1 MLAACWRA
9 RKDSPMQPVPS
20 IDETAIAK
28 LLRIGGPKFAGSMVD
43 LFLDFAPTKLAA
55 AVAAERKGDWQ
66 GVEDAMHPLR
76 TCANHV
82 GAVAVRSLAS
92 EIERLAQAGGSAAV
106 APQLAALEKALSEV
120 SSQLV
125 ERRANFQPNPAG

>member
-1 MLAACWRA
+1 
-9 RKDSPMQPVPS
+9 MQPPPCL
-20 IDETAIAK
+20 DEEALAK
-28 LLRIGGPKFAGSMVD
+28 LLRIGGPKFAGNMVD

-82 GAVAVRSLAS
+82 GAQAVRSLAV
-92 EIERLAQAGGSAAV
+92 EIEDLAHAGDSAAI
-106 APQLAALEKALSEV
+106 ALRLAALERAISEV
-120 SSQLV
+120 KSRLL
-125 ERRANFQPNPAG
+125 ERRAAFETRQARTTAARP

>member
-1 MLAACWRA
+1 MLAARGRP
-9 RKDSPMQPVPS
+9 RKHSPMQPPPS
-20 IDETAIAK
+20 LDEEALAK
-28 LLRIGGPKFAGSMVD
+28 LLRIGGPKFAGNMVD

-82 GAVAVRSLAS
+82 GALAVRTLAV
-92 EIERLAQAGGSAAV
+92 EIEDLAHTGAGAAV
-106 APQLAALEKALSEV
+106 TSRLAALEQALSDV
-120 SSQLV
+120 KPRLL
-125 ERRANFQPNPAG
+125 ERRAGFDAH

>member
-1 MLAACWRA
+1 MLAAWA
-9 RKDSPMQPVPS
+9 RPRKHSLPVQTLPNF
-20 IDETAIAK
+20 EEEAIAK
-28 LLRIGGPKFAGSMVD
+28 LLRIGGPQFARTMVD

-82 GAVAVRSLAS
+82 GAVTVRSLAS
-92 EIERLAQAGGSAAV
+92 EIESLAQAGGTAPV
-106 APQLAALEKALSEV
+106 AEKLAALETALTEV
-120 SSQLV
+120 RLRLL
-125 ERRANFQPNPAG
+125 ERRARLQSQPV